1 MALTDCSPV
10 LDMDQ
15 LRNITMEDET
25 LMREIV
31 TALVHDAGN
40 QIDKLRDAVHRGSAP
55 EAAKLAHSA
64 RGACGNVGA
73 STLASLFSAIETHAS
88 AGDLGGCV
96 NEVQS
101 LSTEL
106 DKLRD
111 TAQSF

>member
-1 MALTDCSPV
+1 MAISDCSSV
-10 LDMDQ
+10 LDMEQ

-31 TALVHDAGN
+31 TALVQDAGN
-40 QIDKLRDAVHRGSAP
+40 QIDKLRDAFHRGSAP

-73 STLASLFSAIETHAS
+73 SSLASLFSAIETHAR
-88 AGDLGGCV
+88 AGDLGGCA
-96 NEVQS
+96 NEIQC
-101 LSTEL
+101 LSSEL

-111 TAQSF
+111 TAQGF